1 MNVMKK
7 LMTAVIAATVAFTP
21 VGGAVFHDEATVV
34 SAKSY
39 KSGKRSFNLNN
50 SGTSTSTPKKDTQMN
65 FFNNKSSTTSKS
77 TAAKRSKGGM
87 MKGFLFGG
95 LAGLLLGSLLGN
107 LGILGGII
115 GLLINIMAIA
125 LLISIIR
132 KIFAHFK
139 KKRREEEMNPW
150 RG

>member
-1 MNVMKK
+1 MIKK
-7 LMTAVIAATVAFTP
+7 LMTAVMAAAIAFTP

-50 SGTSTSTPKKDTQMN
+50 SGASTSTPKKDTQTN
-65 FFNNKSSTTSKS
+65 FFNKKSTTPSKS
-77 TAAKRSKGGM
+77 TVTKSRKGGI
-87 MKGFLFGG
+87 MKGLLFGG

-107 LGILGGII
+107 LGILGSII
-115 GLLINIMAIA
+115 GLFINIMAIA

-132 KIFAHFK
+132 KIFVHFK
-139 KKRREEEMNPW
+139 KKRKEEEMNPW